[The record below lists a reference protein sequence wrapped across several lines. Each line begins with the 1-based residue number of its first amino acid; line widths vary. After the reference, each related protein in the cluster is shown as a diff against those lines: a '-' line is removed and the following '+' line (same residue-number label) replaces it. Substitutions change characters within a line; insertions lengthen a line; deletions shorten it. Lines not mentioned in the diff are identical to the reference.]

1 MDASFTDLVW
11 TAFRIGTEALTERP
25 DLLAEWDGSEA
36 VADPSVCGRGLGCR
50 LECGRS
56 IVPLAVSTARSADE

>member
-11 TAFRIGTEALTERP
+11 TAFRIDPETPAERP
-25 DLLAEWDGSEA
+25 DSPVEWDAGA

-50 LECGRS
+50 LECGQS
-56 IVPLAVSTARSADE
+56 IVPLAVFTARSAEK